1 MLSYEKRLNG
11 VYLGEHVLVFSET
24 SSLSMCMTQI
34 LERLVHQSPGYTLD
48 VRAEAIRWE
57 REGQPNEP
65 RGRGHL
71 VPSLS
76 ALQCSR
82 GVAPTN
88 TGWTEIA
95 ELKELLKKQQE
106 QLNQLTQG
114 LMVLQTAP
122 HIIARFKCPDTV
134 LHRHCQKPG
143 HYVRECYTRG
153 FTGTGT

>member
-1 MLSYEKRLNG
+1 MS
-11 VYLGEHVLVFSET
+11 LG
-24 SSLSMCMTQI
+24 
-34 LERLVHQSPGYTLD
+34 
-48 VRAEAIRWE
+48 AW
-57 REGQPNEP
+57 
-65 RGRGHL
+65 GHL
-71 VPSLS
+71 VLSLS

-122 HIIARFKCPDTV
+122 HTIARFKCPDTV

-153 FTGTGT
+153 FRGTGT